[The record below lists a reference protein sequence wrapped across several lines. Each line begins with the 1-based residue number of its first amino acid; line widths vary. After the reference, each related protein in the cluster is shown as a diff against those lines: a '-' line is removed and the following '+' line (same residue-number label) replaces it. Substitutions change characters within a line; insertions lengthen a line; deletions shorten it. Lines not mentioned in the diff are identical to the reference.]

1 MNRSY
6 SKIRHIQESNSRL
19 EKRML
24 SEQEDDNLPFSMKRR
39 LPELERLIHSE
50 MATNS
55 FDDFKDEFEYADNI
69 ISWSVDAFLELPE
82 NEQYYE
88 YYDEIVDYLKENY
101 GEMIMNNYDDA
112 EDYDEENDE
121 FFDDD
126 DNWE

>member
-6 SKIRHIQESNSRL
+6 SKIRHIQEANSRL

-50 MATNS
+50 MAMNS

-101 GEMIMNNYDDA
+101 GEMIMNNYEDA
-112 EDYDEENDE
+112 DDYDEDDDE

>member
-1 MNRSY
+1 MNRSF
-6 SKIRHIQESNSRL
+6 SKIRHIQEANSRL

-50 MATNS
+50 IAMNS

-101 GEMIMNNYDDA
+101 GEMIMNNYEDA
-112 EDYDEENDE
+112 DDYDEDDDE

>member
-6 SKIRHIQESNSRL
+6 SKIRHIQEANNRL

-50 MATNS
+50 MAMNS

-101 GEMIMNNYDDA
+101 GEMIMNNYEDA
-112 EDYDEENDE
+112 DDYDEEDDE

>member
-1 MNRSY
+1 MNGSY
-6 SKIRHIQESNSRL
+6 SKIRHIQEANSRL

-50 MATNS
+50 MAMNS

-101 GEMIMNNYDDA
+101 GEMIMNNYEDA
-112 EDYDEENDE
+112 DDYDEDDDE

>member
-1 MNRSY
+1 MKRSY
-6 SKIRHIQESNSRL
+6 SKIRHIQEANSRL

-39 LPELERLIHSE
+39 LPELERLIHGE
-50 MATNS
+50 MAMNS

-69 ISWSVDAFLELPE
+69 INWSVDTFLELPE

-88 YYDEIVDYLKENY
+88 YYDEIVDYVKENY

-112 EDYDEENDE
+112 EDYDEDDDE